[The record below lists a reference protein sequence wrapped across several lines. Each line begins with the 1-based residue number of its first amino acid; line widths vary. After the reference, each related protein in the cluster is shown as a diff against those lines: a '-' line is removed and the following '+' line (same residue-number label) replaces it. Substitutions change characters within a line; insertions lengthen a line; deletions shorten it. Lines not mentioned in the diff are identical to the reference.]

1 MNQAMKRTLGPLAFA
16 LCLGFAGSAG
26 AAATKVD
33 KAQKDRIE
41 ADYKAAKDHCKDLKG
56 NAQDICKVE
65 AKGNYHVAKA
75 ELEAQADPSPRHDAK
90 VKTEKA
96 EAAYQLAKEKCD
108 DLNGNA
114 KDVCRKDA
122 KAAFATAKGDAK
134 VAKTSGQTGA
144 NSAATMDQRK
154 DASDDKLDAQYAAAK
169 ERCDAKSGQAKD
181 NCVNDAK
188 KKFNKM

>member
-1 MNQAMKRTLGPLAFA
+1 MKQTLIYLTVA
-16 LCLGFAGSAG
+16 LCFGFAGSAG
-26 AAATKVD
+26 AAVSKID

-56 NAQDICKVE
+56 NAKDICKVE
-65 AKGNYHVAKA
+65 AKGNYKVAKA
-75 ELEAQADPSPRHDAK
+75 ELEAQAEPSPSHDAR

-122 KAAFATAKGDAK
+122 KAAFVKANGDAK
-134 VAKTSGQTGA
+134 VAK
-144 NSAATMDQRK
+144 AA
-154 DASDDKLDAQYAAAK
+154 
-169 ERCDAKSGQAKD
+169 G
-181 NCVNDAK
+181 
-188 KKFNKM
+188 KM